1 MSGGWRFLGSFIT
14 TVQRRLDY
22 LGTLP
27 EDYDA
32 FPSRSSPPGPGDL
45 IGLKLP

>member
-1 MSGGWRFLGSFIT
+1 MSGRLAFSWIFHT

-32 FPSRSSPPGPGDL
+32 FPSRSSPPGPVIWSVSSFL
-45 IGLKLP
+45 